1 MLKSTKEWKN
11 ILNIQYILDYTD
23 SSITIKWIYYF
34 CAWNFRMWSGF
45 KSCYY
50 SKKFLYICLCF
61 LFFYLIKNWWEI
73 HSLLEKIKLL
83 LILLF
88 LNLTFHFEHSWLII
102 HLQWNGQFNFCSL
115 FLSLLGPLV
124 TIGNQ
129 TYNTMLQFTSF
140 FLENIYSSS
149 VKCFFYFVI
158 INLWKKKSYKKLLQ
172 MYSIFCFES
181 VEK

>member
-1 MLKSTKEWKN
+1 MLEISECD
-11 ILNIQYILDYTD
+11 LD
-23 SSITIKWIYYF
+23 S
-34 CAWNFRMWSGF
+34 NHV
-45 KSCYY
+45 YY

-73 HSLLEKIKLL
+73 RSLLEKIKLL
-83 LILLF
+83 LISLF

-115 FLSLLGPLV
+115 ILSLLDPLV

-158 INLWKKKSYKKLLQ
+158 INLWKKKVIRNCSKCIPFLFWECWKINRRKAAG
-172 MYSIFCFES
+172 IFERCIDEVS
-181 VEK
+181 EH

>member
-1 MLKSTKEWKN
+1 MFEISACD
-11 ILNIQYILDYTD
+11 LD
-23 SSITIKWIYYF
+23 S
-34 CAWNFRMWSGF
+34 NHV
-45 KSCYY
+45 YY

-149 VKCFFYFVI
+149 VKCFFLFCNYQS
-158 INLWKKKSYKKLLQ
+158 LKEKSYKKLLQ